1 MPVKNHFFDGAGDA
15 IVATYVVALQGSV
28 IQRSNYMSE
37 LRVRF
42 APSPTGYL
50 HVGGARTA
58 LFNWLLARKQ
68 GGTFIL
74 RIEDTDVERSTKESV
89 DAILEGMKWLGL
101 EWNEGPF
108 YQSDSFPLYKEYVQK
123 LVEAGKAYKC
133 YCTAEELDAKRNLA
147 MQEGRKP
154 KYDGTC
160 RERADQPDGQPHV
173 IRFGAPQSG
182 VTAFDDLIKG
192 TITFP
197 NEELDDL
204 IIQRTDGTPTY
215 NFCVVID
222 DATMRIT
229 TVIRG
234 DDHVNNTPRQI
245 QLYEALGFPV
255 PQFAHVPMILG
266 ADKARL
272 SKRHGATSVI
282 AYRDMGYLPEAL
294 INYLVRLGWSHGD
307 DEIFSRDEM
316 VQKFDIGNVGR
327 SASVFNTEKL
337 NWLNAHY
344 IKNGDPERL
353 AGLLLPHLSA
363 LEVTTLNG
371 PDLMAVVKTLQER
384 AQTLV
389 EMAERAVF
397 YYNRPASYDDAAL
410 AKFDKEQ
417 LAAVFIAVSE
427 KLSTAA
433 PTDSTG
439 IDSLFKEICAE
450 HNWKMG
456 QVGQPTR
463 IALSG
468 GTQAP
473 GIGEIVVTLGV
484 EETIARLRT
493 AQEHVAGI

>member
-1 MPVKNHFFDGAGDA
+1 MSA
-15 IVATYVVALQGSV
+15 I
-28 IQRSNYMSE
+28 
-37 LRVRF
+37 RVRF

-58 LFNWLLARKQ
+58 LFNWLLARKS

-89 DAILEGMKWLGL
+89 NAILQGMEWLGL
-101 EWNEGPF
+101 DWDEGPF
-108 YQSDSFPLYKEYVQK
+108 YQSDNFDLYREYVQK
-123 LVEAGKAYKC
+123 MLEAGTAYKC
-133 YCTAEELDAKRNLA
+133 YCTSEELDKKRELA

-160 RERADQPDGQPHV
+160 RERVDHPVGPFV
-173 IRFGAPQSG
+173 VRFRAPQG
-182 VTAFDDLIKG
+182 GEVAFDDLIKG
-192 TITFP
+192 RITFP
-197 NEELDDL
+197 ADELDDL

-222 DATMRIT
+222 DAIMRIT

-245 QLYEALGFPV
+245 QLYQALGFPV

-266 ADKARL
+266 SDKVRL

-294 INYLVRLGWSHGD
+294 MNYLVRLGWSHGD
-307 DEIFSRDEM
+307 DEIFSREEM
-316 VQKFDIGNVGR
+316 VQKFDISNVGR
-327 SASVFNTEKL
+327 SAGVFNPDKL

-344 IKNGDPERL
+344 IKACDPERL
-353 AGLLLPHLSA
+353 ADLLLPHLSSRG
-363 LEVTTLNG
+363 VSTLNG
-371 PDLMAVVKTLQER
+371 PDLVAVVKTLQER
-384 AQTLV
+384 AQTLE
-389 EMAERAVF
+389 EMADRALF
-397 YYNRPASYDDAAL
+397 YYATPTSYDEAAL
-410 AKFDKEQ
+410 GKFDKAH
-417 LAAVFIAVSE
+417 LTAVFAAVVKMLSAAGGLVS
-427 KLSTAA
+427 AA
-433 PTDSTG
+433 D
-439 IDSLFKEICAE
+439 IDQKFKDLCTE
-450 HNWKMG
+450 NGWKMP

-473 GIGEIVVTLGV
+473 GIGEMVETLGV
-484 EETIARLRT
+484 EEAVRRITRAHEAL
-493 AQEHVAGI
+493 AA

>member
-1 MPVKNHFFDGAGDA
+1 
-15 IVATYVVALQGSV
+15 
-28 IQRSNYMSE
+28 MSE

-58 LFNWLLARKQ
+58 LFNWLLAKKQ

-89 DAILEGMKWLGL
+89 DAILDGMKWLGL

-108 YQSDSFPLYKEYVQK
+108 FQSDYFPLYKEYVQK
-123 LVEAGKAYKC
+123 LLDAGKAYKC
-133 YCTAEELDAKRNLA
+133 YCSAEVLDAKRELA
-147 MQEGRKP
+147 MKEGRKP

-160 RERADQPDGQPHV
+160 RERSDQPEGPYV
-173 IRFGAPQSG
+173 IRFKAPRDGATS
-182 VTAFDDLIKG
+182 FDDLIKG

-222 DATMRIT
+222 DATMKIT

-234 DDHVNNTPRQI
+234 DDHVNNTPRQV

-266 ADKARL
+266 SDKARL

-294 INYLVRLGWSHGD
+294 MNYLVRLGWSCGD
-307 DEIFSRDEM
+307 DEIFSRAEM
-316 VQKFDIGNVGR
+316 VQKFDIGSIGR
-327 SASVFNTEKL
+327 SASVFDPDKL

-344 IKNGDPERL
+344 IKSCDPERL
-353 AGLLLPHLSA
+353 AHLLLPHLSSR
-363 LEVTTLNG
+363 EITTLGG
-371 PDLMAVVKTLQER
+371 PDLVAVVKTLQER
-384 AQTLV
+384 AQTLE

-397 YYNRPASYDDAAL
+397 YYNAPTSYDDAAL
-410 AKFDKEQ
+410 AKFDSSHLLAVFAAVTAK
-417 LAAVFIAVSE
+417 LAAVDVPDVS
-427 KLSTAA
+427 
-433 PTDSTG
+433 P
-439 IDSLFKEICAE
+439 IDALFKVVCSE
-450 HNWKMG
+450 NGWKMG
-456 QVGQPTR
+456 QVGQPVR

-473 GIGEIVVTLGV
+473 GIAEIVVVLGGT
-484 EETIARLRT
+484 ETIRRIEKMQGYLS
-493 AQEHVAGI
+493 GK

>member
-1 MPVKNHFFDGAGDA
+1 
-15 IVATYVVALQGSV
+15 
-28 IQRSNYMSE
+28 MSE

-58 LFNWLLARKQ
+58 LFNWLLAKNK

-101 EWNEGPF
+101 EWDEGPF
-108 YQSDSFPLYKEYVQK
+108 YQSDSFPLYKEHVQK
-123 LVEAGKAYKC
+123 LLDCGKAYKC
-133 YCTAEELDAKRNLA
+133 YCTSEELDAKRNLA

-160 RERADQPDGQPHV
+160 RERADQPDGQPYV
-173 IRFGAPQSG
+173 VRFRAPLGG
-182 VTAFDDLIKG
+182 VTSFDDLIKG

-294 INYLVRLGWSHGD
+294 MNYLVRLGWSNGD
-307 DEIFSRDEM
+307 DEIFSREEM
-316 VQKFDIGNVGR
+316 IQKFDIGNVGR

-344 IKNGDPERL
+344 IKTGDPERL
-353 AGLLLPHLSA
+353 ADLLLPHLSA
-363 LEVTTLNG
+363 REVTTLNG
-371 PDLMAVVKTLQER
+371 PDLMVVVRTLQER
-384 AQTLV
+384 AQTLE

-397 YYNRPASYDDAAL
+397 YYNAPVSYDEAAL
-410 AKFDKEQ
+410 AKFDKE
-417 LAAVFIAVSE
+417 LLLAVFAAVTE
-427 KLSTAA
+427 KLSTTVVEADVA
-433 PTDSTG
+433 G
-439 IDSLFKEICAE
+439 IDALFKDVCSEKG
-450 HNWKMG
+450 WKMG
-456 QVGQPTR
+456 QVGQPVR

-473 GIGEIVVTLGV
+473 GIGEIVVTLGI
-484 EETIARLRT
+484 EETVRRIQAAR
-493 AQEHVAGI
+493 EFVAGK

>member
-1 MPVKNHFFDGAGDA
+1 
-15 IVATYVVALQGSV
+15 
-28 IQRSNYMSE
+28 MSE

-58 LFNWLLARKQ
+58 LFNWLQARKQ

-74 RIEDTDVERSTKESV
+74 RIEDTDVERSTKESLE
-89 DAILEGMKWLGL
+89 AILEGMKWLGM
-101 EWNEGPF
+101 EWDEGPF

-123 LVEAGKAYKC
+123 LLEAGKAYKC
-133 YCTAEELDAKRNLA
+133 YCTAEELDIKRNQA

-160 RERADQPDGQPHV
+160 RERGDQPDGQPYV
-173 IRFGAPQSG
+173 VRFRAPQG
-182 VTAFDDLIKG
+182 GATAFDDLIKG

-294 INYLVRLGWSHGD
+294 LNYLVRLGWSNGD

-316 VQKFDIGNVGR
+316 VQKFDISNVGR

-344 IKNGDPERL
+344 IKNCDPERL
-353 AGLLLPHLSA
+353 ADLLLPHLSKR
-363 LEVTTLNG
+363 EVTTLNG
-371 PDLMAVVKTLQER
+371 PDLMIVVRTLQER
-384 AQTLV
+384 AQTLE

-397 YYNRPASYDDAAL
+397 FYKAPVSYDEAAL
-410 AKFDKEQ
+410 AKFDKE
-417 LAAVFIAVSE
+417 LLSAVFGAVTE
-427 KLSTAA
+427 KLSKVSEA
-433 PTDSTG
+433 DVSV
-439 IDSLFKEICAE
+439 IDALFKEVCSE
-450 HNWKMG
+450 KGWKMG
-456 QVGQPTR
+456 QVGQPVR

-484 EETIARLRT
+484 EETLRRIKRAR
-493 AQEHVAGI
+493 EWVAGK

>member
-1 MPVKNHFFDGAGDA
+1 MTA
-15 IVATYVVALQGSV
+15 I
-28 IQRSNYMSE
+28 
-37 LRVRF
+37 RVRF

-58 LFNWLLARKQ
+58 LFNWLLARKE
-68 GGTFIL
+68 GGTFVL

-89 DAILEGMKWLGL
+89 DAILQGMEWLGL
-101 EWNEGPF
+101 DWDEGPF
-108 YQSDSFPLYKEYVQK
+108 YQSDSFALYKEYVQK
-123 LVEAGKAYKC
+123 MLDDGKAYKC
-133 YCTAEELDAKRNLA
+133 FCTAEELDRKRDLA

-160 RERADQPDGQPHV
+160 RERSDQPDAPFV
-173 IRFGAPQSG
+173 VRFHAHQEGE
-182 VTAFDDLIKG
+182 VAFDDLIKG
-192 TITFP
+192 RITFP
-197 NEELDDL
+197 AEELDDL

-222 DATMRIT
+222 DAVMRIT
-229 TVIRG
+229 HVIRG

-245 QLYEALGFPV
+245 QLYRALGFPV

-266 ADKARL
+266 SDKARL

-294 INYLVRLGWSHGD
+294 MNYLVRLGWSHGD

-327 SASVFNTEKL
+327 SAGVFNTEKL

-353 AGLLLPHLSA
+353 ASLLLPHLSSRS
-363 LEVTTLNG
+363 VSTLNG
-371 PDLMAVVKTLQER
+371 PGLVGVVKTLQER
-384 AQTLV
+384 AQTLE
-389 EMAERAVF
+389 EMADRALF
-397 YYNRPASYDDAAL
+397 YFNAPETYDEVAL
-410 AKFDKEQ
+410 AKFDKAH
-417 LAAVFIAVSE
+417 LAAVYAVVAE
-427 KLSTAA
+427 KLSTADTA
-433 PTDSTG
+433 TAAGLDQ
-439 IDSLFKEICAE
+439 IFKDICTE
-450 HNWKMG
+450 HGWKMP
-456 QVGQPTR
+456 QVGQPVR

-473 GIGEIVVTLGV
+473 GIGEIIHVLGIEEAVSRINSAREVV
-484 EETIARLRT
+484 A
-493 AQEHVAGI
+493 A